1 MINKK
6 DVQHI
11 AKLARLGIT
20 QEEEE
25 KFTKDLSPI
34 LGYIEKLKKLDVRD
48 VNPTS
53 HSALADNVMREDALK
68 NSDSKDQISKKL
80 LDLAPDKK
88 DNYLKVKQ
96 IL

>member
-1 MINKK
+1 MINKN

-25 KFTKDLSPI
+25 KFAKDLSSI
-34 LGYIEKLKKLDVRD
+34 LGYIEKLNKLDVKD

-53 HSALADNVMREDALK
+53 HSVLVEDVMREDTLK
-68 NSDSKDQISKKL
+68 SSNDKDQISKKL